1 MLESL
6 VNFRIVLKLV
16 RKEKKLTQKSVAER
30 CGLSINYVGRI
41 ERGISTPIFL
51 VFVSLCNGLEV
62 KMSDFAQ
69 KMNNLSYVNNSYK
82 FMDIRLLSSKLK
94 KSRFFMCNFLLKNR
108 KVKGLTQINLAKKAK
123 VNKTYYGFI
132 ERGDVNPTLDKIFNI
147 INALNAKFYELLFYI
162 ENNW

>member
-6 VNFRIVLKLV
+6 VNFKIVLKLV

-41 ERGISTPIFL
+41 ERGISTPTFL

-62 KMSDFAQ
+62 KMSDFAP

-94 KSRFFMCNFLLKNR
+94 ESRFFMCNFIY
-108 KVKGLTQINLAKKAK
+108 IND
-123 VNKTYYGFI
+123 I
-132 ERGDVNPTLDKIFNI
+132 QP
-147 INALNAKFYELLFYI
+147 
-162 ENNW
+162 